1 MVRGAQVNPNALR
14 PKLGGTRHLF
24 AILLEMPQST
34 VTVQTLSP
42 KFQTDFLRF
51 FDGSAFSDN
60 PKWSSC
66 YCQCFYEDH
75 SVVKWSERTAPENR
89 AIACER
95 IQNQSMQGYLAFIDG
110 MPVGWCNAAQRNLLH
125 ALDDEPTPDSQHIGT
140 ILCFLVEPS
149 HRSNGIARLLLEA
162 ACDGLRKQ
170 GMHVAEANPRTSST
184 SAAENHFGPLKLYLS
199 SGFAVYREDDD
210 GSVWVRRSL

>member
-1 MVRGAQVNPNALR
+1 MGRR
-14 PKLGGTRHLF
+14 RF
-24 AILLEMPQST
+24 AAPAAGREVLLKMDITIQA
-34 VTVQTLSP
+34 LSP
-42 KFQTDFLRF
+42 GLLPDFLRF

-75 SVVKWSERTAPENR
+75 AVVKWSLRTAAQNR
-89 AIACER
+89 ALACER
-95 IQNQSMQGYLAFIDG
+95 IQNQSMQGYLAFLDG
-110 MPVGWCNAAQRNLLH
+110 TPVGWCNAAARNLLH
-125 ALDDEPTPDSQHIGT
+125 ALDNEPVPDAQQVGT

-149 HRSNGIARLLLEA
+149 LRGRGVARRLLEA

-170 GMHVAEANPRTSST
+170 GLSVVEANPRTTPT
-184 SAAENHFGPLKLYLS
+184 SAAGNHFGPLSMYLAA
-199 SGFAVYREDDD
+199 GFTVYREDDD